1 MSLKNYLVLIKKC
14 TFNKK
19 LLIILKGYAHSLR
32 HRFIN
37 QKKCKDGSSYFY
49 KNEKHRRLEKEKK
62 ISVISFKKLLI
73 FPIWAFS
80 ENAQCF
86 VGAFL

>member
-1 MSLKNYLVLIKKC
+1 MTGVHIFTKIKNTDGWKK
-14 TFNKK
+14 KK
-19 LLIILKGYAHSLR
+19 M
-32 HRFIN
+32 
-37 QKKCKDGSSYFY
+37 YF
-49 KNEKHRRLEKEKK
+49 
-62 ISVISFKKLLI
+62 SVIAFQEFLT

>member
-1 MSLKNYLVLIKKC
+1 MGVYVFTKATDSWKK
-14 TFNKK
+14 KK
-19 LLIILKGYAHSLR
+19 M
-32 HRFIN
+32 F
-37 QKKCKDGSSYFY
+37 F
-49 KNEKHRRLEKEKK
+49 
-62 ISVISFKKLLI
+62 SVISFQKFLI